1 MFALS
6 FEPSKTPNPS
16 GNWCDR
22 PGANELKAKIEAY
35 WAERGH
41 SVMVTVHESA
51 FHPAIR
57 STRFDVRSDM
67 INGLPRP
74 PAIEDRRAA

>member
-1 MFALS
+1 MSAEFPMLD
-6 FEPSKTPNPS
+6 PIPDVP
-16 GNWCDR
+16 GLCDR
-22 PGANELKAKIEAY
+22 RGAEMLKAKIEAY
-35 WAERGH
+35 WAARGH

-67 INGLPRP
+67 LNGMPRP